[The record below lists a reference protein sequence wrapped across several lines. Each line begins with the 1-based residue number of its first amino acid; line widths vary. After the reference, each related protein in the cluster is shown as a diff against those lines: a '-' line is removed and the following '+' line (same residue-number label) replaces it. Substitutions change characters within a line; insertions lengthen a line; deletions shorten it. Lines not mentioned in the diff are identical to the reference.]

1 MNMSSDLPKHEQFS
15 AVHGYEEMSG
25 SAFGTNPVNPFRE
38 KMKDC
43 PGRRT
48 FLMQRVLEKKE
59 FDKQVHLVYS
69 DGEHDFFNHEV
80 LQCPI
85 IFSPQYGGVL
95 QSASVSEMNPKS
107 ATCCG
112 LLETVL
118 NHGPLVPPITRT
130 F

>member
-85 IFSPQYGGVL
+85 IFTPQYGGTAISQCQRDESEISHLLRVVGNSL
-95 QSASVSEMNPKS
+95 EPWSTSAPYN
-107 ATCCG
+107 
-112 LLETVL
+112 
-118 NHGPLVPPITRT
+118 
-130 F
+130 